1 MLHSKLPEHKSQP
14 PEWQKEIVMN
24 QRNDRAAARMLI
36 QFALSIGAIRFPP
49 GGFLTKAKRL
59 TPHFF
64 DASYFSR
71 AKDWDELAKAY
82 AATIA
87 ANFEQLGRPETLF
100 GPAYKGIPIAT
111 AVAVVLYRDYG
122 INLEVVFDR
131 KEAKDHGEGGNLIG
145 KPIKG
150 KRVLLLDDV
159 LSTGQAKRAAAALIL
174 KYEGVLVGCVI
185 ALDRQERDGDDVIS
199 AVQRFAHDYGIP
211 VIAAATLD
219 DLIVELEEGSM
230 VDDSATKLS
239 EVLAYRDQY
248 GVK

>member
-1 MLHSKLPEHKSQP
+1 MKVTTTFAGTIGTLSQGG
-14 PEWQKEIVMN
+14 ESVT
-24 QRNDRAAARMLI
+24 AARKLI
-36 QFALSIGAIRFPP
+36 QYALAIGAMRFPL
-49 GGFLTKAKRL
+49 GGFKTKAGRL

-64 DASYFSR
+64 DASHFSQG
-71 AKDWDELAKAY
+71 KDWDELAKAY

-87 ANFEQLGRPETLF
+87 TNFERLGQPEVLF

-159 LSTGQAKRAAAALIL
+159 LSTGKAKRDAAALIL
-174 KYEGVLVGCVI
+174 RYEGTLVGCVI

-199 AVQRFAHDYGIP
+199 AVQRFAQDYEIP

-219 DLIVELEEGSM
+219 DLIIELEEGSM